1 MSRKSLD
8 LLFVGAGE
16 LALPSLDALVESA
29 RPPSRILTRR
39 LRSGSGDRG
48 RTSPVAK
55 WAKTHEVSTQVIRAR
70 DLEAYAGELA
80 KAPPD
85 LLVVVDFGRPLPAS
99 VLSLPKIAAVG
110 LHYSLLPKYRGAD
123 PIRAAIAAGDK
134 ETGVST
140 YLLEEDM
147 ETGPILLQETVGIGP
162 NETYG
167 DVAPRLAST
176 GAGILAESV
185 AKLGDKK
192 KMKGRAQNEDAA
204 TRAPR
209 MTRQHRKAP
218 WWRSADVIFNRL
230 RAHLPEHGLHA
241 GVRRRPIEILWG
253 RPMEWVDAPFGSVG
267 TFLGL
272 RLGKVAVLC
281 GDNSV
286 FGIDRVRL
294 EDGEAL
300 SASELVY
307 RIGLDVGNTFT

>member
-16 LALPSLDALVESA
+16 LALPSLDALVGSGHL
-29 RPPSRILTRR
+29 PSRILTRR

-55 WAKTHEVSTQVIRAR
+55 WAKTHEVPTQVVRAG
-70 DLEAYAGELA
+70 DLETWAGELE

-85 LLVVVDFGRPLPAS
+85 LMAVVDFGRPLPTSA
-99 VLSLPKIAAVG
+99 LALPKIAAVG
-110 LHYSLLPKYRGAD
+110 LHFSLLPKYRGAD

-147 ETGPILLQETVGIGP
+147 ESGPVLLQENVEIGP

-167 DVAPRLAST
+167 DVSARLAST
-176 GAGILAESV
+176 GAGILDETV
-185 AKLGDKK
+185 AKLGARKK
-192 KMKGRAQNEDAA
+192 IKGRPQNEDAV

-218 WWRSADVIFNRL
+218 WWHSAEVVFNRL

-241 GVRRRPIEILWG
+241 GIRRRSIEILWG
-253 RPMEWVDAPFGSVG
+253 RPMAWVDAPFGSVG

-281 GDNSV
+281 GENSV

-294 EDGEAL
+294 EDGEAM

-307 RIGLDVGNTFT
+307 RIGLDVGHTFT